1 MEKDTCNEKLVM
13 VKTRINKE
21 ARADEIAIEMLI
33 VLDDVV
39 IDEVTEVL
47 NEYTIVVKYR
57 KFTALPMEPGVKP
70 MCLSSNNQLDES
82 HHKSIY
88 FGF

>member
-1 MEKDTCNEKLVM
+1 M
-13 VKTRINKE
+13 VKTRRNKA

-39 IDEVTEVL
+39 IDEVTKVI
-47 NEYTIVVKYR
+47 NEYTIVAKYR
-57 KFTALPMEPGVKP
+57 KFTGLLMEPGAKP
-70 MCLSSNNQLDES
+70 MRLSSNNQLDES